1 MNVPFLNL
9 KIQYDSIKD
18 EINNAIQDVI
28 NKTAF
33 AGGPFVSEFEE
44 NFKKYC
50 QTKFAIGNANGTD
63 ALWLPLIA
71 LGVGPGDEVITTP
84 NTFVAT
90 VEAII
95 LSGAK
100 PVFVDVV
107 DGTYSMDPKLLQK
120 AITKKTKA
128 IIPVHIFGQV
138 CDMDPIL
145 ETAKKHNLY
154 VIEDAC
160 QAHGAEYKGKRA
172 GSMGNAA
179 AFSFYPGKNLGAYG
193 EAGATVTND
202 EKIAEK
208 MKIFRDHGQGQKYY
222 HDMFGW
228 NARMDGIQG
237 AILNVKLK
245 HLDKW
250 NEGRRK
256 NAALYNKQLSGID
269 KIKMPIEASYSKH
282 VYHIYAIRY
291 KERDKMMDFLKDKG
305 IGVGIHYPVP
315 VHLQKAYKNLG
326 YKKGDFPVAEKSADE
341 FVSLPMFSELT
352 EEQINYTTEQVNAYF
367 K

>member
-1 MNVPFLNL
+1 
-9 KIQYDSIKD
+9 
-18 EINNAIQDVI
+18 
-28 NKTAF
+28 
-33 AGGPFVSEFEE
+33 
-44 NFKKYC
+44 
-50 QTKFAIGNANGTD
+50 
-63 ALWLPLIA
+63 
-71 LGVGPGDEVITTP
+71 
-84 NTFVAT
+84 
-90 VEAII
+90 
-95 LSGAK
+95 
-100 PVFVDVV
+100 
-107 DGTYSMDPKLLQK
+107 MDPKLLQK